1 MWRTDSLEKTL
12 MLGKI
17 EGGEK
22 GMAEDEVVGR
32 HHQLDG
38 HESEQVPGV
47 GDRDSCCPAACEAK
61 ENWTRLN
68 DWAELSWT
76 SISSS
81 YVLRGKSLQQCPT
94 ATLWAIAQRS
104 LLSMGFSRQEYWN
117 GLLCP
122 PMGHL
127 PNPGTQPASPALLGV
142 FFSSSTISTTWEALL
157 IQDSGNL
164 RLEMKH

>member
-17 EGGEK
+17 DGGEEK

-32 HHQLDG
+32 HQQLDG
-38 HESEQVPGV
+38 HESEQAPGV
-47 GDRDSCCPAACEAK
+47 GDRESWCPAVCEAK
-61 ENWTRLN
+61 ESWTRLN
-68 DWAELSWT
+68 DWTELSWM
-76 SISSS
+76 SINSS
-81 YVLRGKSLQQCPT
+81 YVLHGKSLQPCPT
-94 ATLWAIAQRS
+94 ATLWAIAQLF
-104 LLSMGFSRQEYWN
+104 LLSVGFSRQEYWN

-142 FFSSSTISTTWEALL
+142 FFFLLLLLAPPGKPFTYKTVEIS
-157 IQDSGNL
+157 D
-164 RLEMKH
+164 